1 MPDYNLTKY
10 EKGVCC
16 TGTKLFFNCLTT
28 LKRLNNDIK
37 VLKPA
42 LNESVTPLLHS

>member
-10 EKGVCC
+10 EKGVCY
-16 TGTKLFFNCLTT
+16 TGIKLFINLLTT
-28 LKRLNNDIK
+28 LNRLNHDIK

-42 LNESVTPLLHS
+42 LNESVTLLLHS

>member
-1 MPDYNLTKY
+1 MPDFNPTIY

-16 TGTKLFFNCLTT
+16 TGIKLFSNLLTT
-28 LKRLNNDIK
+28 LKRLNHDIK

-42 LNESVTPLLHS
+42 LNESVTLLLHS

>member
-16 TGTKLFFNCLTT
+16 IGIKLFISILTT
-28 LKRLNNDIK
+28 LKRLNHDIK

-42 LNESVTPLLHS
+42 LNAYVTLLPQS

>member
-16 TGTKLFFNCLTT
+16 TGIKLFINILTT
-28 LKRLNNDIK
+28 LKRLNHDIR
-37 VLKPA
+37 VMKPV
-42 LNESVTPLLHS
+42 LNESVTLLPHS